1 LGVQLFQ
8 SKGDVFN
15 AILIVSLVALAAFQV
30 HGLVQKNAGTAEPAA
45 QPQYTVERLPEV
57 RPEPPPPRT
66 SGRSVVK
73 VAQRT
78 AN

>member
-57 RPEPPPPRT
+57 RPEPPPRT